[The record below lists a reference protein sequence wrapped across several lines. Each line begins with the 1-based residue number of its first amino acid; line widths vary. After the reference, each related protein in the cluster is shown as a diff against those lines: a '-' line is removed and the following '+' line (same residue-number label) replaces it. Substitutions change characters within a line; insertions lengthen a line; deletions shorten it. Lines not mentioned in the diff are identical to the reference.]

1 MLLIQNKTIL
11 HLSSLHSATNNVN
24 NNNINNPGKLVPELS
39 ETLTQYATLT
49 VLKFLTSTP
58 AFLPRPPSLPLK
70 FNIKENPGKQLKKHE
85 ETEDKNTHFF
95 YTCLILDLP
104 RPLANCWFPNMHKR
118 TPKHQNPALHYLTAT
133 YLFWQDNI
141 GYFLCQQCI
150 NNANGFSNSF
160 NQIRYH
166 IKQQFMYD
174 TCSNKK
180 QFLQTHKF

>member
-1 MLLIQNKTIL
+1 MGKLHRKPQNSLNQETRDKIYSAINPKQDYTPLLWQP
-11 HLSSLHSATNNVN
+11 SSLHSATNSVH

-104 RPLANCWFPNMHKR
+104 WLTAGSQTCTNA
-118 TPKHQNPALHYLTAT
+118 HQNIKIQHYITWPLLTYSDKT
-133 YLFWQDNI
+133 I
-141 GYFLCQQCI
+141 
-150 NNANGFSNSF
+150 
-160 NQIRYH
+160 
-166 IKQQFMYD
+166 
-174 TCSNKK
+174 
-180 QFLQTHKF
+180 